1 MNLTIDLG
9 NTFSKIAICNNPAPE
24 HSGWLEIKTYTSLRK
39 NDLKKIILKFP
50 DIKNAIFSSIINHNK
65 ELTSFLSENFGSN
78 FVELNSKTKLPVENK
93 YRTKQT
99 LGNDRIAA
107 IVGANKLFPDTNVLV
122 IDTGTAIT
130 YDFINTKNQYTGGN
144 ISPGLS
150 MRFKALHT
158 YTKKLPLLSKQN
170 KFTLLANDTENAIIS
185 GVQNGI
191 VFEIEEYINRL
202 KNQYNDLKVILT
214 GGDAF
219 FFEKKL
225 KSNIFVEP
233 NLVFIGLNRIL
244 EYNI

>member
-1 MNLTIDLG
+1 MNLIIDLG
-9 NTFSKIAICNNPAPE
+9 NTFSKIAICDNPDCI
-24 HSGWLEIKTYTSLRK
+24 GIEIKKYTSLKK
-39 NDLKKIILKFP
+39 NDLQKIKLKHPNIKKSIL
-50 DIKNAIFSSIINHNK
+50 SSVINHNK
-65 ELTSFLSENFGSN
+65 ELANFLSNNFSN
-78 FVELNSKTKLPVENK
+78 FIELNSNTKLPVENQYK
-93 YRTKQT
+93 TKHT
-99 LGNDRIAA
+99 LGNDRIALV
-107 IVGANKLFPDTNVLV
+107 VGANKLFPDTNILV

-170 KFTLLANDTENAIIS
+170 KFSLLANDTENAIIS

-214 GGDAF
+214 GGDVF

-244 EYNI
+244 DFNVKTD